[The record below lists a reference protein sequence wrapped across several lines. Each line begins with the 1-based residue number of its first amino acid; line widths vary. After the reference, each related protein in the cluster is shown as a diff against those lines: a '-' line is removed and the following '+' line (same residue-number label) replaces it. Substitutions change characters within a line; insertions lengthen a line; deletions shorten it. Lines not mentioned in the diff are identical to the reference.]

1 MQSNLSLFSQII
13 WILIAY
19 IAGSTPTGVVYSKI
33 FHKID
38 VRNLGS
44 GNSGATNIGRNFG
57 FRAAVIVSVI
67 DILKGWIP
75 ILIVRLMYPQEALI
89 IMLVG
94 IATVVGHAYPVFAE
108 FRGGKIVATSFGVL
122 VGFNFSIGLVTAL
135 ILFAL
140 IYITS
145 TISLSAMTSYTLGS
159 LYILFTYDERI
170 YGLGFVFITL
180 FMMYRHRS
188 NIQRL
193 LNKSES
199 RINWGLRN
207 PKKDTK

>member
-75 ILIVRLMYPQEALI
+75 ILIVRHMYPQEALI

-122 VGFNFSIGLVTAL
+122 VGFNFGIGLVTAL

-145 TISLSAMTSYTLGS
+145 TISLSAMTSYSLGS

-188 NIQRL
+188 NILRL

-207 PKKDTK
+207 PKKDSK

>member
-122 VGFNFSIGLVTAL
+122 VGFNFGIGLVTAL

-207 PKKDTK
+207 PKKDSK

>member
-207 PKKDTK
+207 PKKDSK